1 MSGLRRILWG
11 GALSSTRYITALVT
25 STFINPT
32 RRWRTPHPSC
42 SFSSLN
48 QGLLQADSRQH
59 IMARTKQT
67 ARKAL
72 GTVAV
77 PRGAPAPWMRLGTI
91 MPPAMVEPS
100 TPPKLPTT
108 VPSVMRALVAQKN
121 RASVQDHASPRGGDD
136 DVIVKTVAV
145 ALNPNDWKRASR
157 HVHPQSHESAHADPP
172 F

>member
-1 MSGLRRILWG
+1 MPGLRRILWE

-42 SFSSLN
+42 SLSSLN

-67 ARKAL
+67 ARKTL

-77 PRGAPAPWMRLGTI
+77 PRGAPAPRMRLGTI
-91 MPPAMVEPS
+91 MPPAAQPS

-121 RASVQDHASPRGGDD
+121 RASVQDHASPRAGDD

-145 ALNPNDWKRASR
+145 ALNTNDWKRASR
-157 HVHPQSHESAHADPP
+157 HVHPQSHESAHGDPP
-172 F
+172 L